1 MVERRSRKIS
11 VLIFLFAIF
20 VLLVVMTASW
30 IYKVYVEQTAYSEK
44 RTFAT
49 IECGRYYFDIK
60 PESVEYEN
68 GTLYF
73 EVRNTLG
80 KDISSLVVES
90 STESKMVSVDLTQG
104 SVQPVSLPIKVA
116 GWVMVYPEGC
126 EGVNFRNLSFEAG

>member
-1 MVERRSRKIS
+1 MADTRSKKIS

-30 IYKVYVEQTAYSEK
+30 IFRVYHDQTAFSEQ

-60 PESVEYEN
+60 PESVSYDN

-73 EVRNTLG
+73 EMENTLG
-80 KDISSLVVES
+80 KDIDNIVVES
-90 STESKMVSVDLTQG
+90 STERKEVSIALSQG
-104 SVQPVSLPIKVA
+104 VVQPVSLPIEVT
-116 GWVMVYPEGC
+116 GWVLVYPVGC
-126 EGVNFRNLSFEAG
+126 EDVNFRNLSFGLK